1 MTRADLA
8 RRIDHTLLKPT
19 ATQSEMARLCDEA
32 VREGFAAVTVNP
44 AWVTYCAKRVDGAGR
59 PKVNAVVGFPL
70 GATTA
75 RMKVEEAKEA
85 VGNGATE
92 LDVVIN
98 LGALKSGFPKYIEQE
113 LAAVVTA
120 APTAAVKAILETG
133 ALTDAEKKVACEAA
147 RLAGC
152 RYVKTSTGFGP
163 GGATIED
170 VRLLRRFAGEHMRVK
185 AAGGIRTYL
194 DAVALLQAGASRLG
208 TSAGLRILELIPH
221 AAAS

>member
-1 MTRADLA
+1 MTRAELA
-8 RRIDHTLLKPT
+8 RRIDHTLLRPT
-19 ATQSEMARLCDEA
+19 ATQSDIARLCEEA

-44 AWVTYCAKRVDGAGR
+44 AWVTFCAKRLGEGR
-59 PKVNAVVGFPL
+59 PKVNAVIGFPL

-75 RMKVEEAKEA
+75 KVKVEEAKEA

-92 LDVVIN
+92 LDIVIN

-113 LAAVVTA
+113 LAAVVKA
-120 APTAAVKAILETG
+120 APGATVKAILETG
-133 ALTDAEKKVACEAA
+133 SLTDAEKKIACEAA

-152 RYVKTSTGFGP
+152 RYVKTSTGFGE
-163 GGATIED
+163 GGATVDD
-170 VRLLRRFAGEHMRVK
+170 VRLLRRFAGEQMRVK

-194 DAVALLQAGASRLG
+194 DAVAMLQAGASRLG
-208 TSAGLRILELIPH
+208 TSAGLKILGLIPQ